1 MTIASTTRDYMVS
14 DVITVA
20 AEMDIHHA
28 IKVLFENGISGA
40 PVLDDI
46 GNLVGMLSTRDCL
59 KVAFSAGYHR
69 DSGGV
74 VAEFM
79 SPDVETVEVDTD
91 IVKVAEL
98 FLKSRFRRFPV
109 TSNDRLVGLISRSD
123 VLKALEDLW

>member
-1 MTIASTTRDYMVS
+1 MTVVSTTRDYMVS

-40 PVLDDI
+40 PVLDDA

>member
-1 MTIASTTRDYMVS
+1 MTVASTTRDYMVS

-59 KVAFSAGYHR
+59 KVAFSASYHR

>member
-1 MTIASTTRDYMVS
+1 MTGASTTRAYMVS
-14 DVITVA
+14 DVITVGPD
-20 AEMDIHHA
+20 MDIHRA
-28 IKVLFENGISGA
+28 IRVLFENGISGA
-40 PVLDDI
+40 PVLDDA
-46 GNLVGMLSTRDCL
+46 GDLVGMLSTRDCL
-59 KVAFSAGYHR
+59 KVAFSAGYYR

-79 SPDVETVEVDTD
+79 SPDVETIEANTD

-109 TSNDRLVGLISRSD
+109 TSNHRLVGLISRSD